1 MELIEKIKTKKLL
14 KIGIIVLVA
23 IILIAGISN
32 IFGGASGKAEKA
44 VKNLLYEEFTD
55 VDSIKVKT
63 KTVAK
68 NKESKLYAVDTTIK
82 IKDNGETITQNCF
95 VIVHIERNNDYTL
108 NTYQYDKSNRKDVLE
123 LVYSALVRN

>member
-1 MELIEKIKTKKLL
+1 MELIEKIKAKKPL
-14 KIGIIVLVA
+14 KLGV
-23 IILIAGISN
+23 IILVVILVIAGISN
-32 IFGGASGKAEKA
+32 VFGGASGKVEK
-44 VKNLLYEEFTD
+44 VVESLLYEEFTD

-82 IKDNGETITQNCF
+82 IKDDGETETRNCF
-95 VIVHIERNNDYTL
+95 VIVHIERNNNYIL

-123 LVYSALVRN
+123 LVYSALVRG